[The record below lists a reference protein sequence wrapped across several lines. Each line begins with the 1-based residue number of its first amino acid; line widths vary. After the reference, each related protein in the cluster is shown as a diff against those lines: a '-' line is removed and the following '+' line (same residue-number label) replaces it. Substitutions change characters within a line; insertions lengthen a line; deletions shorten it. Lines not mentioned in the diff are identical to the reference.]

1 MNWRTV
7 AGIVLIALAGLNSSG
22 WSLPFDRLPI
32 PPFSQKIELKDA
44 WFLVVEESS
53 ERPSNLSAIDA
64 DMPLRAE
71 LKSLGITYLRMDKDL
86 DDATPY
92 RDRAM
97 QHGLPAFLLI
107 NGDGKVISEGVLPID
122 RDGVLKIARQQ

>member
-1 MNWRTV
+1 V
-7 AGIVLIALAGLNSSG
+7 I
-22 WSLPFDRLPI
+22 
-32 PPFSQKIELKDA
+32 
-44 WFLVVEESS
+44 EESS
-53 ERPSNLSAIDA
+53 ERPANLSAIDA

-71 LKSLGITYLRMDKDL
+71 LKTLGITYLRMDKDL

-97 QHGLPAFLLI
+97 SHGLPAYLLI
-107 NGDGKVISEGVLPID
+107 NGDGKVISEGGLPSD

>member
-7 AGIVLIALAGLNSSG
+7 AGIVLIALAALDSVG
-22 WSLPFDRLPI
+22 WSFPFGRLPI
-32 PPFSQKIELKDA
+32 PFSQKIELKDA
-44 WFLVVEESS
+44 WFLVIEESS
-53 ERPSNLSAIDA
+53 ERPANLSAIDA

-71 LKSLGITYLRMDKDL
+71 LKTLGITYLRMDKDL

-97 QHGLPAFLLI
+97 SHGLPAYLLI
-107 NGDGKVISEGVLPID
+107 NGDGKVISEGGLPSD

>member
-22 WSLPFDRLPI
+22 WSLPFGRLPI
-32 PPFSQKIELKDA
+32 PFSQKIELKDA
-44 WFLVVEESS
+44 WFLVIEESS
-53 ERPSNLSAIDA
+53 ERPANLSAIDA

-71 LKSLGITYLRMDKDL
+71 LKTLGITYLRMDKDL

-97 QHGLPAFLLI
+97 SHGLPAYLLI
-107 NGDGKVISEGVLPID
+107 NGDGKVISEGALPSD